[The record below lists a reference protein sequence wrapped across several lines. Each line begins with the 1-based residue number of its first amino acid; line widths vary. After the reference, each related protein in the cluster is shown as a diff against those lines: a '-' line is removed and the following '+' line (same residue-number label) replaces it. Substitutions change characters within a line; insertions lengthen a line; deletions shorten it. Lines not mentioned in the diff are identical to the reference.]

1 MKLIPALH
9 HSGEG
14 LGSQKYWMYLW
25 RISKMKAGIVENNLC
40 NQPLVKTFEPH
51 MSFSVVPI
59 NTDKEIGN
67 K

>member
-1 MKLIPALH
+1 MKLIPALR

-14 LGSQKYWMYLW
+14 LSSQKYWMYSW
-25 RISKMKAGIVENNLC
+25 RISKMKAGIVENNSC
-40 NQPLVKTFEPH
+40 NQPLAKDFEPH

-59 NTDKEIGN
+59 NTDKEIEN